1 MGEPAHRRSLR
12 MAFPL
17 RRYGCGGV
25 MPRAM
30 LALLCAL
37 AASLAAAQGYPSK
50 PIHLIVPFPPGGPTD
65 IVGRLVGQKLS
76 EGLRQPVVVDNR
88 PGAGGTVGSTAAAK
102 APPDGYTL
110 LYGSTSTLAIAPAL
124 YRDLAYDPKTA
135 FAPVSL
141 VSRGAII
148 AAVNAKVPAHNLQ
161 EFIAL
166 AKKTPGKLSY
176 SSAGSGT
183 PPHLAAEL
191 FKTVAG
197 VDLLHVPYKGGAP
210 AISDLVGGQV
220 QAIFEGH
227 VVLLPHIKSGK
238 VHALAITGQKRDPAL
253 PEVPTFAE
261 AGLPSYDV
269 YFWSGLVAPAGTP
282 GEIVTRLN
290 AILVQ
295 ALNAPDAREAL
306 TRQGLEPAP
315 TTPQQFAAF
324 IGSEVERWGRVAKD
338 SGAKLD

>member
-1 MGEPAHRRSLR
+1 LTLR
-12 MAFPL
+12 
-17 RRYGCGGV
+17 
-25 MPRAM
+25 
-30 LALLCAL
+30 LLISIVAL
-37 AASLAAAQGYPSK
+37 AAQAAFAQGYPAK

-65 IVGRLVGQKLS
+65 IVGRLVGHKLA
-76 EGLRQPVVVDNR
+76 EGLGQPVVVENR
-88 PGAGGTVGSTAAAK
+88 AGAGGTIGSSAAAK

-124 YRDLAYDPKTA
+124 YRHLTYDPRSA
-135 FAPVSL
+135 FAPISL

-148 AAVNAKVPAHNLQ
+148 AAINAQVPARTLQ

-176 SSAGSGT
+176 ASAGSGT

-191 FKTVAG
+191 FKSIAG

-210 AISDLVGGQV
+210 AINDLVGGQV
-220 QAIFEGH
+220 QAIFEGE
-227 VVLLPHIKSGK
+227 VVLLPHIKSGR
-238 VHALAITGQKRDPAL
+238 VRALAITGTKREAEL
-253 PEVPTFAE
+253 PDVPTFAE
-261 AGLPSYDV
+261 AGLPKYDT

-282 GEIVTRLN
+282 APVIEKLN
-290 AILVQ
+290 SVLVQ

-306 TRQGLEPAP
+306 KRQGLEPAG
-315 TTPQQFAAF
+315 TTAQQFAAF
-324 IGSEVERWGRVAKD
+324 ISGEVERWGQVVKA

>member
-1 MGEPAHRRSLR
+1 
-12 MAFPL
+12 MALPL
-17 RRYGCGGV
+17 RRDHRGGL
-25 MPRAM
+25 MHRALPALL
-30 LALLCAL
+30 LALT
-37 AASLAAAQGYPSK
+37 ASIAAAQSYPSK

-76 EGLRQPVVVDNR
+76 EGLGQPVVVDNR
-88 PGAGGTVGSTAAAK
+88 PGAGGTVGSAAAAK
-102 APPDGYTL
+102 APSDGYTL

-124 YRDLAYDPKTA
+124 YHNLSYDPRTA
-135 FAPVSL
+135 FAPITL

-148 AAVNAKVPAHNLQ
+148 AAVNAQVPAHTLA

-166 AKKTPGKLSY
+166 AKKEPGKLSY

-227 VVLLPHIKSGK
+227 VG
-238 VHALAITGQKRDPAL
+238 G
-253 PEVPTFAE
+253 
-261 AGLPSYDV
+261 
-269 YFWSGLVAPAGTP
+269 
-282 GEIVTRLN
+282 
-290 AILVQ
+290 
-295 ALNAPDAREAL
+295 
-306 TRQGLEPAP
+306 
-315 TTPQQFAAF
+315 
-324 IGSEVERWGRVAKD
+324 GRVRGICGGPVGLRAPKRRGRGRP
-338 SGAKLD
+338 GATRGKNPPRAGAGGPPFPEA

>member
-1 MGEPAHRRSLR
+1 MHRALPAL
-12 MAFPL
+12 L
-17 RRYGCGGV
+17 
-25 MPRAM
+25 
-30 LALLCAL
+30 LALTV
-37 AASLAAAQGYPSK
+37 SIAAAQNYPAK

-76 EGLRQPVVVDNR
+76 EGLGQPVVVDNR
-88 PGAGGTVGSTAAAK
+88 PGAGGTVGSAAAAK
-102 APPDGYTL
+102 APSDGYTL

-124 YRDLAYDPKTA
+124 YHNLSYDPRTA
-135 FAPVSL
+135 FAPITL

-148 AAVNAKVPAHNLQ
+148 AAVNAQVPAHTLA

-166 AKKTPGKLSY
+166 AKKEPGKLSY

-238 VHALAITGQKRDPAL
+238 VRALAITGQKRDPAL

-282 GEIVTRLN
+282 NDILTRLN
-290 AILVQ
+290 GVLVQ
-295 ALNAPDAREAL
+295 ALTAPEARETL

>member
-1 MGEPAHRRSLR
+1 MHRALPAL
-12 MAFPL
+12 L
-17 RRYGCGGV
+17 
-25 MPRAM
+25 
-30 LALLCAL
+30 LALT
-37 AASLAAAQGYPSK
+37 ASIAAAQSYPSK

-76 EGLRQPVVVDNR
+76 EGLGQPLVVDNR
-88 PGAGGTVGSTAAAK
+88 PGAGGTVGSAAAAK
-102 APPDGYTL
+102 APADGYTL

-124 YRDLAYDPKTA
+124 YHNLSYDPRRA
-135 FAPVSL
+135 FEPITL

-148 AAVNAKVPAHNLQ
+148 AAVNAEVPAHTLP

-166 AKKTPGKLSY
+166 AKKEPGKLSY

-238 VHALAITGQKRDPAL
+238 VRALASTGQKRDPAL

-282 GEIVTRLN
+282 NDILTRLN
-290 AILVQ
+290 GVLVQ
-295 ALNAPDAREAL
+295 ALTAPEARETL